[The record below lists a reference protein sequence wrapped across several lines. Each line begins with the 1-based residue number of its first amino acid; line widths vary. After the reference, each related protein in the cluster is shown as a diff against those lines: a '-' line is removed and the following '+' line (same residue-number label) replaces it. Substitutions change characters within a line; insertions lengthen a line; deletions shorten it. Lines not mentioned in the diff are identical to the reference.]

1 MSNELNPED
10 LERLKEA
17 ILRLTDSVAGAAEKI
32 AKETGVSF
40 SDLNKSVQAG
50 TELQDK
56 SNKAAKTALSTA
68 EALEKSEQEKIKTLK
83 ETEEQLTKLT
93 KTFKNTQEQQ
103 GKVFKTGAM
112 LNQVFGTTG
121 ASTEAF
127 QKQAGRISSALS
139 NANYQLEQLQKQ
151 QANGEPVNKDHIKTV
166 QSQIKTLKSQE
177 YSLKFVTEASGLVRN
192 GFGQLGQL
200 LIKQYQIEAQ
210 YQGQYMQLMS
220 QGADGF
226 ALLGAS
232 LNKSVDMTNAASQAM
247 ASFAQTA
254 GQAMANMG
262 GKVLPLVGLGLTL
275 LGKASSAAADAAAQ
289 LAKQGIAILMAEGTK
304 LIKTYHDMT
313 QSGLIFSNGMGGM
326 IAATAGTKLRLEE
339 MAAVVKDNRDAFAD
353 IGMGLSKA
361 ATYIGG
367 VSKLLASTTGKF
379 AYADRQLLAL
389 GYSYQEQAA
398 LAADNA
404 SQLANSK
411 GPAAQSEVAQATI
424 EMAKNMALV
433 AEVTGEDAKARK
445 KAAQEEMANAAFQA
459 KLAQLRE
466 TDPKKAKAIED
477 SIRVMD
483 KRSAK
488 IAADMFIN
496 NGQAILQS
504 NAVAMSLNSGQAKQ
518 MKEWYSSVQDGTAS
532 SEKSLE
538 IEKKYSK
545 EKRQGAMAQESVNKA
560 AFLGKGGGVV
570 KEQAESNKDILET
583 TRKEQNTKSVAEA
596 KKEQNTLT
604 EGVKPGGNGDKTTKV
619 LVEAQELGAVAAK
632 TMQEIAINKL
642 PQFLEEMRKAV
653 NAQIAALKAA
663 GIPTSA
669 GDKYSKI
676 LEKWLPLILGA
687 VLAWQGVK
695 GIKGFADD
703 MKSMLKG
710 KGKGKEG
717 VAESLQKGAPKA
729 VERVERAGKFDKSQL
744 LDKSG
749 KELKGAALDARMNK
763 LEKAGAG
770 IEKAAENSKGLM
782 GKVTE
787 KFSSSVKGPLGKLVK
802 GTAILGTVLNVGM
815 AVKDVADA
823 QKNYEKAK
831 KAGDKEGMKEARSKQ
846 GEAVGSAAGGVAG
859 AALGTLLGGPIGTAI
874 GGFLGAELGGMLGK
888 YAGPY
893 WDMVSSGIGKAYD
906 TVKTG
911 ITAFM
916 KKIPEYF
923 HTAMKWITNLPDK
936 IKDGMH
942 NFGQWL
948 KDAIKQLPASLKTVF
963 KSIKDGVMGIFG
975 GIGKIKWGDVFKGI
989 GSTLLTI
996 ATSTFKAVL
1005 ALGTGLFDIFK
1016 EVGPVLYDAVKDIGS
1031 WIWDGVKDLGLMML
1045 EGLKVVPDMLW
1056 KGVKDLG
1063 TWAWEGLKDLAPKV
1077 WDALKD
1083 TGAKLWEGVKDIG
1096 KWVWDGVKN
1105 IGSKLWDGVKNIGSK
1120 LWDGVKDIG
1129 TWIWDGVKDIGS
1141 KLWKT
1146 LKGLAPMIWN
1156 GVKDIGKW
1164 VWDGVKD
1171 IGARIWESIK
1181 DIGKWVWDGL
1191 KGLAP
1196 MVWNALKDTGAKLW
1210 DGIKAIPG
1218 LWWDAVKGIGEFAW
1232 KALKGLA
1239 PMVWDGLKDTGAK
1252 LWNGVKDIGT
1262 WLRESVKDIGKWVW
1276 DGVKDIGTWVWNGV
1290 KDIGSKLWDG
1300 VKDIGSKLWDGVKDI
1315 GTWVWEGVKDIGKWV
1330 WDGVKDI
1337 GSKLWDGVKDIGTWI
1352 WNGVKDIGTR
1362 LYDTVKN
1369 IGSWIWDGI
1378 KNSPISRLGEFVM
1391 GSLSKLGTWV
1401 WEQLGGIA
1409 TKVWDSLKGI
1419 GGWIWDAI
1427 KNSPI
1432 AKLGTW
1438 IFDAI
1443 KNSPV
1448 GKLGS
1453 WIGDMVMAGVGK
1465 VKEWMGTFMDW
1476 IKEKAQSL
1484 IPDWVKSMMGDKPKP
1499 AVAAPATQAPAP
1511 VPAPATAKPVVGAP
1525 ASAPAP
1531 AATAPAKPS
1540 ATNAS
1545 ATAKP
1550 VAATP
1555 AQATPTPVQAG
1566 PKSPS
1571 PAPTA
1576 TAPSKSVPPPTA
1588 TPTEKALTP
1597 EEKKD
1602 VNATIATHTKYTNDL
1617 LTALK
1622 NDMGATNRQMI
1633 AQLAQLASYASNT
1646 ADATKKIQK
1655 QGA

>member
-17 ILRLTDSVAGAAEKI
+17 ILRLTESVTSAAEKI

-200 LIKQYQIEAQ
+200 LIKQYQIEAE
-210 YQGQYMQLMS
+210 YQGQYMRLMS

-254 GQAMANMG
+254 GQAMASMG
-262 GKVLPLVGLGLTL
+262 GKVLPLVGLGLML

-339 MAAVVKDNRDAFAD
+339 MAAVVKDNRDAFAN

-398 LAADNA
+398 LAAENA

-445 KAAQEEMANAAFQA
+445 KSAQEEMANAAFQA

-477 SIRVMD
+477 SVNAMD

-488 IAADMFIN
+488 IAADMFVN
-496 NGQAILQS
+496 NGQAMLQS

-545 EKRQGAMAQESVNKA
+545 EKREGAIAQESINKA

-604 EGVKPGGNGDKTTKV
+604 EGVKPGGGGDKTTQV

-687 VLAWQGVK
+687 IVAWNGVK

-717 VAESLQKGAPKA
+717 VAESLQKGK
-729 VERVERAGKFDKSQL
+729 GKEGEIVSSKT
-744 LDKSG
+744 KSG
-749 KELKGAALDARMNK
+749 QERHYKLDAEGKKTRISDAEAK
-763 LEKAGAG
+763 LAKQAQS

-989 GSTLLTI
+989 GSTLMTI
-996 ATSTFKAVL
+996 FTAPFKIVMAIWSG
-1005 ALGTGLFDIFK
+1005 AIDIFS
-1016 EVGPVLYDAVKDIGS
+1016 EVGPVLWDAVKDIGS
-1031 WIWDGVKDLGLMML
+1031 WIWDGVKDLGLMMW

-1096 KWVWDGVKN
+1096 
-1105 IGSKLWDGVKNIGSK
+1105 
-1120 LWDGVKDIG
+1120 
-1129 TWIWDGVKDIGS
+1129 
-1141 KLWKT
+1141 
-1146 LKGLAPMIWN
+1146 
-1156 GVKDIGKW
+1156 
-1164 VWDGVKD
+1164 
-1171 IGARIWESIK
+1171 
-1181 DIGKWVWDGL
+1181 
-1191 KGLAP
+1191 
-1196 MVWNALKDTGAKLW
+1196 
-1210 DGIKAIPG
+1210 
-1218 LWWDAVKGIGEFAW
+1218 
-1232 KALKGLA
+1232 
-1239 PMVWDGLKDTGAK
+1239 
-1252 LWNGVKDIGT
+1252 T
-1262 WLRESVKDIGKWVW
+1262 WL
-1276 DGVKDIGTWVWNGV
+1276 
-1290 KDIGSKLWDG
+1290 
-1300 VKDIGSKLWDGVKDI
+1300 
-1315 GTWVWEGVKDIGKWV
+1315 WEGVKDIGKWV

-1432 AKLGTW
+1432 AKLGAW

-1499 AVAAPATQAPAP
+1499 AAAAPA
-1511 VPAPATAKPVVGAP
+1511 ATAP

-1576 TAPSKSVPPPTA
+1576 TAPSRSVPPPTA

-1602 VNATIATHTKYTNDL
+1602 VNAAIATHTKYTNDL